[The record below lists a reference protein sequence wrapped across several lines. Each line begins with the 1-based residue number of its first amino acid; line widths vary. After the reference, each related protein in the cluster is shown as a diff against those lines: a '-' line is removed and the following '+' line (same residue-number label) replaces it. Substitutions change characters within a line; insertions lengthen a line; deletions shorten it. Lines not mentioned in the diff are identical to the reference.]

1 MVSPQFELPRHLL
14 PEFEKARR
22 LEWITIGYMLTVIV
36 VMYLAMGSS
45 QSMKVALMEDVL
57 SLIPSISFLVAS
69 RYLHKKADKKF
80 PYGYH
85 SAFTIAFL
93 CGSVALFAIGLFVVF
108 DSAMTLVQQEH
119 PAIGSVVVGGKAYWL
134 GYAMYGAL
142 LYSAVPAMIIG
153 RKKLPLAEKL
163 HNKVLF
169 TDAET
174 QKADWMTALAAMVG
188 ITGIGF
194 GWWWADAVAALFISV
209 NILHDGYKNL
219 RNAIA
224 DLMSRRPQTTD
235 QKEEDPLLQEIRN
248 TASSFSWVKQV
259 AVRFRENGQI
269 YFGEIFIIP
278 HSDTPEVNSRLPE
291 LHDRIMELHWKIH
304 DVTIALV
311 KEFPEDKA
319 A

>member
-14 PEFEKARR
+14 PEFEKAHR

-45 QSMKVALMEDVL
+45 QSMKVALMEDIL
-57 SLIPSISFLVAS
+57 SLVPSISFLVAS

-108 DSAMTLVQQEH
+108 DSAMTLIKQEH

-248 TASSFSWVKQV
+248 NASSFSWVKQV
-259 AVRFRENGQI
+259 AIRFRENGQI

-278 HSDTPEVNSRLPE
+278 HTDTPEVNSRLPE

-319 A
+319 G